1 MANTKRG
8 AKPERSFINAS
19 TLEPPA
25 DLAPEL
31 RELWRQI
38 VAECPAG
45 QLRTGDLPLLRGYV
59 ETSAL
64 AREANARLLADGQL
78 TPDGKV
84 SPWAALSAMHAKTC
98 AALASKLRIA
108 PSSRIRA
115 EAASLQRTP
124 IGGGAGPFFDEDGR
138 RYLDE
143 DCLIP
148 LG

>member
-8 AKPERSFINAS
+8 AKEERSFIIGS
-19 TLEPPA
+19 TLEAPA

-31 RELWRQI
+31 RELWRRV
-38 VAECPAG
+38 VAEAPEG
-45 QLRTGDLPLLRGYV
+45 QFRSGDVPLLRCFV
-59 ETSAL
+59 ETQAL

-115 EAASLQRTP
+115 EAASLQRSP
-124 IGGGAGPFFDEDGR
+124 IGGGGPFFDDDGR

-143 DCLIP
+143 GCLIP
-148 LG
+148 LD